1 MINKR
6 LLIKNL
12 LTYNDENSFYD
23 KKRQLNLSTKEGKAK
38 FLKHIC
44 ALSNANPKNNSYIVV
59 GVEDTNNK
67 LTGVDFFDDSKIQN
81 LVNAYLH
88 HPPAILYENIPFP
101 GLPRNKVIGLVT
113 IKPKTAHKISSFKK
127 SIYKY
132 YSSYTYK
139 RVGSNSSLM
148 QYDFDLQDTN
158 SHIVSALEKSA
169 KSNIEHTLDAVFD
182 FMNKHKNRVANY
194 KVFKEQFVVCWSG
207 EEKIDDYHVY
217 YSRVDIEMITEQVTL
232 FYSSLDEVAIY
243 YNNDAFIIT
252 EFVTLGINNDLK
264 RYPLEKQVI
273 HFSDNGKYNIAT
285 ELLFDP
291 PQYDKKTLHHIYN
304 ANNAILKKL
313 QQNIA
318 LNKRE
323 LEDLNNLPA
332 TYLILKLN
340 GFNDAKK
347 RLLETKP
354 FLKAHSDRVYQ
365 EYKEVLRILR
375 KVKYK

>member
-12 LTYNDENSFYD
+12 LVYNDENSFYD
-23 KKRQLNLSTKEGKAK
+23 KKRQLNLNTKEGKAK

-44 ALSNANPKNNSYIVV
+44 ALSNANPNNNSYIVV

-113 IKPKTAHKISSFKK
+113 VKPKTDHKISSFKK

-252 EFVTLGINNDLK
+252 EFVTLGINNNLK

-304 ANNAILKKL
+304 ANNAIVKKL
-313 QQNIA
+313 HQNIS

-347 RLLETKP
+347 RLLEIKP
-354 FLKAHSDRVYQ
+354 FLKKHSDKVYQ